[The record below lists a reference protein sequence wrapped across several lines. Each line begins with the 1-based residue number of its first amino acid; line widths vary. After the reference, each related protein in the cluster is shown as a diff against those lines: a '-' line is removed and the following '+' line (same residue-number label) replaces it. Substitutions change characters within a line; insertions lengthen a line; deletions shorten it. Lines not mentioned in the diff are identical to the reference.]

1 MISQKLDCKVKDLDA
16 QMNTKWNDVMLL
28 IGKIIEKQG
37 DEGLN
42 ESAMNVFH
50 DKLAL

>member
-1 MISQKLDCKVKDLDA
+1 MISQRLDSKVKELDA

-42 ESAMNVFH
+42 ESAMNAFH
-50 DKLAL
+50 DKLVL